1 MLLRGLV
8 SCEKVLYITMKWSF
22 SNALRNYLQAKVKV
36 KVVCAKLTL
45 ARQLLFSL
53 HRHFLF
59 HKPQSQ
65 HTHIAKS
72 PLSHRLKGSI
82 ESEPDLLETFK
93 NDVMQRL
100 STLLSTL
107 TGKIN
112 DNTATTI
119 VRFALLAVDM
129 DAEKLRSLVIMFY
142 NLTAPSIECVAKLLV
157 KLLELTPPSIQGTK
171 TANSGEVLG
180 ATGLDLTCH
189 FVLHECQYD
198 FETTLTQV
206 VWSPKPVVVADTL
219 FSANHV
225 TAGIIGK
232 RILGTMA
239 DSDHLFVPQN
249 FELFI
254 NTCLSCGPKLSL
266 L

>member
-1 MLLRGLV
+1 MLLRRLV

-36 KVVCAKLTL
+36 EVVCAKLTL

-142 NLTAPSIECVAKLLV
+142 NLTAPSI
-157 KLLELTPPSIQGTK
+157 QGTK

-180 ATGLDLTCH
+180 ATGLDLTRH

-225 TAGIIGK
+225 TTGIIGK
-232 RILGTMA
+232 RILGAMA